1 MKSKAILV
9 ALLALAFQAQAAS
22 VSRSDA
28 ESAVRAWAAGGRRHL
43 GVSFGSGAVE
53 KSASHSTTN
62 GAVFYSVKL
71 RGGGTVFTSADT
83 SVTPIIAF
91 TAATNDFTSID
102 RRSPLWALLNSDL
115 SSRRVTSRG
124 GGLAYASS
132 PSSAAGSNA
141 AAWRSL
147 VAVGARPDYAGA
159 DLDPSRTS
167 VSDVRVDVLVKS
179 KWSQGERIWN
189 YYTPPGNPGD
199 KKNYVCGCVAT
210 AAAQIMRYFH
220 GPVDDGGLGIPI
232 PNADVAAKT
241 FTCQVDDKPVQLTMQ
256 GGQYAWDDMPLTPLT
271 SGGITEDQRK
281 NIGKITSDF
290 GITVSMM
297 YAADGSGSYTSDV
310 PGSLVDNFGY
320 AQAVWVQINGEITP
334 EGGKVLQNTLF
345 ANFDAGRP
353 CAMSIPG
360 HAIVA
365 DGYGYE
371 GDVPYVHLNM
381 GWAGSCDFWYN
392 LPDITEASKAFD
404 AVNGIGY
411 NIFPEIGGIVGEMTT
426 HAIVSGRVLDEDG
439 NPVSGCAVTVYEPGT
454 YTAVTSV
461 TSGANGI
468 WAAILPA
475 GTYDFMAKTD
485 DDEWIGV
492 AESVLLTVPTTHK
505 DRSSLVASAT
515 AVGNSWGNDLVLE
528 HPSVRVGGVVFSS
541 IDRGIAAARELA
553 ASTGEAALVEVLDT
567 TRLKATA
574 TIDFDCVLMATNA
587 TPAASAVTRLAG
599 AQFVV
604 APEASFVV
612 SNIVFAAGDN
622 TVVEVE
628 DGGSLSLSGKVDF
641 GVSDYVAAVHTVAA
655 TGFTLLGAVSPGF
668 TLSCDAA
675 TEEGSVFGSAV
686 ATDTATFNAICACA
700 PRIANAADEW
710 GEMRGYV
717 KGSSPTYSLVWQT
730 QPVPLTD
737 AVGYYLDAGGN
748 KKTAA
753 RIDRLFDKYA
763 AALAAGELGDTRKIV
778 ILKNGSMS
786 RFVPVADGLTLT
798 GKTGGVDVDLAKASN
813 TVFSVTG
820 GLLSVSGVTF
830 RNYVGNAVFLVNGS
844 GASLRLGAGVQL
856 VDIVGTNSWSGA
868 VCVRNGLATLT
879 GGAVLDNCRATG
891 QYSPARVKN
900 AYGGAVYVASGKRL
914 KLSGCTIRNCYA
926 RNYGGAVFAEAKST
940 VEFSGEL
947 NIVGN
952 TSGSNSKL
960 VGDDVYLKNGNNRA
974 TATITDAVTGK
985 VGIMWSS
992 STGSFGN
999 TNGLALAEA
1008 ASATV
1013 AHSSAAAF
1021 FSDATASLVAE
1032 PYDALP
1038 GLRWN
1043 AAPTGPQPWTGPV
1056 SAASALVKGSD
1067 GSQAYYLLVSEAL
1080 KAVNSDAT
1088 IWVTGWTGNTIGEDI
1103 TITNSVTLRS
1113 DTNKGFF
1120 WIDRSADCSLI
1131 IGKGGKIIMKDI
1143 VVYGSDVTNDT
1154 TMAFSEEPRTAPLF
1168 DVQGG
1173 ELRMVT
1179 PSDSA
1184 QYQTAIVSVRGAGRD
1199 AGAVSVWKGGIFRMY
1214 PGTEISDCINEYDNA
1229 ADGSGRGA
1237 AVLVDDGTA
1246 VFTGG
1251 TVTGCKTYTGGGVFI
1266 GNKGK
1271 IRVSGDVNITGNTDL
1286 KGKANNLVVYDQ
1298 GSLRLDAKLTGSI
1311 GYIEGVSG
1319 DTEVFGYAA
1328 DDVTPADA
1336 LSSAHNFTHDVTGDV
1351 GLAVTGSAGTLLV
1364 WGSAPDSSGKYT
1376 DEEGNEYTLVSGG
1389 DKVKVD
1395 APTAVSGLVYNGK
1408 AQTGVPAGTGYTLT
1422 DYKKTNAGSYTA
1434 VATPRPGF
1442 SWSDGSTSAKSIS
1455 WKIAKATYDM
1465 SAVVF
1470 ADATYTYSGE
1480 YYALE
1485 ITGELPDGVT
1495 VSYENNR
1502 QRDVGVYTATASFAG
1517 DSANYMTIPDKT
1529 AKLTI
1534 VAAEEPVPP
1543 PDDPPGPE
1551 PAQPVPVAFAAI
1563 AGADGTTWTLT
1574 VTDAVEKCW
1583 YSLYETNSLT
1593 GGFATDGLEPV
1604 ARRQAAS
1611 GDVPSIVFE
1620 RMTDGSQVF
1629 WKVVAEP
1636 EDAH

>member
-115 SSRRVTSRG
+115 SSRRATPRGG

-132 PSSAAGSNA
+132 AASESGSNA
-141 AAWRSL
+141 ATWRRL
-147 VAVGARPDYAGA
+147 VAAGAGPDYAGA

-167 VSDVRVDVLVKS
+167 VSDVRVDMLVKS
-179 KWSQGERIWN
+179 KWSQGSNIWN
-189 YYTPPGNPGD
+189 YYTP
-199 KKNYVCGCVAT
+199 KNYVCGCVAT
-210 AAAQIMRYFH
+210 AAAQIMRYHH

-232 PNADVAAKT
+232 PNANVAAKT
-241 FTCQVDDKPVQLTMQ
+241 FTCQVDGRDVQLTMQ
-256 GGQYAWDDMPLTPLT
+256 GGQYAWDDMPLTSDLVKT
-271 SGGITEDQRK
+271 VDQRK
-281 NIGKITSDF
+281 NIGKLTSDF
-290 GITVSMM
+290 GITVKMM
-297 YAADGSGSYTSDV
+297 YASDGSGSFTYDV
-310 PGSLVDNFGY
+310 PGSLVNNFGY

-392 LPDITEASKAFD
+392 LPDITEASEAFD

-426 HAIVSGRVLDEDG
+426 HAIASGRVLDEDG

-485 DDEWIGV
+485 DNEWIGV
-492 AESVLLTVPTTHK
+492 AESVQLAVPSTRK
-505 DRSSLVASAT
+505 DGSSLVASAS

-553 ASTGEAALVEVLDT
+553 ASTGEASLVEVLDT

-587 TPAASAVTRLAG
+587 TPAASAVTRIAD

-604 APEASFVV
+604 APGASFVV

-622 TVVEVE
+622 IVVEVE

-655 TGFTLLGAVSPGF
+655 TGFTLLGAVQPGF

-675 TEEGSVFGSAV
+675 TDEGSVFGTAI
-686 ATDTATFNAICACA
+686 AADTATFNAICASA

-717 KGSSPTYSLVWQT
+717 KGSSPSYSLVWQT
-730 QPVPLTD
+730 QPVPLAD
-737 AVGYYLDAGGN
+737 AVGYYEDAGGN

-763 AALAAGELGDTRKIV
+763 AALAAGELGDTRKVFIQ
-778 ILKNGSMS
+778 KSGSMS
-786 RFVPVADGLTLT
+786 RSVSVADGLTLS
-798 GKTGGVDVDLAKASN
+798 GKPGVVVDLANASN

-820 GLLSVSGVTF
+820 GLLSVFKVTF
-830 RNYVGNAVFLVNGS
+830 RNYVGNAVFLVDGNE
-844 GASLRLGAGVQL
+844 AKLRLGAGVQL
-856 VDIVGTNSWSGA
+856 VDIAGTNTYSGA
-868 VCVRNGLATLT
+868 VCVQNGLATLID
-879 GGAVLDNCRATG
+879 GAVLDNCRATG
-891 QYSPARVKN
+891 QYSSSKAKN
-900 AYGGAVYVASGKRL
+900 AFGGAVYVASGQRL
-914 KLSGCTIRNCYA
+914 KLSGCTITNCYA
-926 RNYGGAVFAEAKST
+926 RNYGGAVYAAEKST

-952 TSGSNSKL
+952 TSGSNSRF
-960 VGDDVYLKNGNNRA
+960 VGDDVFLKNGSNRA
-974 TATITDAVTGK
+974 TAKIAAAVAGK
-985 VGIMWSS
+985 VGILWSS
-992 STGSFGN
+992 SIGDFGN
-999 TNGLALAEA
+999 TNGLILAKA
-1008 ASATV
+1008 ASATI
-1013 AHSSAAAF
+1013 AHSSADAF
-1021 FSDATASLVAE
+1021 FSDARLSSDTTASLVAE

-1038 GLRWN
+1038 GLRWT
-1043 AAPTGPQPWTGPV
+1043 AAPTGPQPWTGDPGE
-1056 SAASALVKGSD
+1056 ASARVKRSD

-1080 KAVNSDAT
+1080 KAVNSKAT
-1088 IWVTGWTGNTIGEDI
+1088 IYVTGWSGNTIDEDI
-1103 TITNSVTLRS
+1103 TITNEVTLCS
-1113 DTNKGFF
+1113 DTDNGLF

-1131 IGKGGKIIMKDI
+1131 IGQGGKMILKDI
-1143 VVYGSDVTNDT
+1143 VVYGSDVTNDI
-1154 TMAFSEEPRTAPLF
+1154 TMAFSEEPLTAAPLF
-1168 DVQGG
+1168 DIQGG
-1173 ELRMVT
+1173 ELRMAT

-1184 QYQTAIVSVRGAGRD
+1184 QTAIVSVRGDGRD
-1199 AGAVSVWKGGIFRMY
+1199 AGAVSVSKGGVFRMN
-1214 PGTEISDCINEYDNA
+1214 PGAEITDCINYRANA
-1229 ADGSGRGA
+1229 ADGTGRGA
-1237 AVLVDDGTA
+1237 AVLVDDGRA

-1251 TVTGCKTYTGGGVFI
+1251 TVTGCKAYTGGGVFV
-1266 GNKGK
+1266 GNQGR
-1271 IRVSGDVNITGNTDL
+1271 IFVSGDTDITGNTDL
-1286 KGKANNLVVYDQ
+1286 AGKPNDLVVSDRI
-1298 GSLRLDAKLTGSI
+1298 SLCLGAKLTGSI

-1328 DDVTPADA
+1328 SDVTPADA
-1336 LSSAHNFTHDVTGDV
+1336 LSSAHKFTHDVTGDI
-1351 GLAVTGSAGTLLV
+1351 GLAVTGNAGTLLV
-1364 WGSAPDSSGKYT
+1364 WSSALNSSGKYT
-1376 DEEGNEYTLVSGG
+1376 DEKGNEYTLVSGT
-1389 DKVKVD
+1389 KVKV
-1395 APTAVSGLVYNGK
+1395 AVPTAVSGLVYNGK
-1408 AQTGVPAGTGYTLT
+1408 VKTGVAAGTGYTLT
-1422 DYKKTNAGSYTA
+1422 DNKKTNAGSYTA
-1434 VATPRPGF
+1434 VATLRPGF
-1442 SWSDGSTSAKSIS
+1442 TWSDGSTSSKSIS
-1455 WKIAKATYDM
+1455 WNIAKATYDM
-1465 SAVVF
+1465 SGVVF
-1470 ADATYTYSGE
+1470 ANATYTYSGE
-1480 YYALE
+1480 YHTLE
-1485 ITGELPDGVT
+1485 ISGDLPDGVT

-1502 QRDVGVYTATASFAG
+1502 QRDVGVYTATAKFAG
-1517 DSANYMTIPDKT
+1517 DSANYMKIPDKT

-1534 VAAEEPVPP
+1534 VASDEPVPP
-1543 PDDPPGPE
+1543 PDDPPGPT
-1551 PAQPVPVAFAAI
+1551 PAQPAPVAFAAV
-1563 AGADGTTWTLT
+1563 AGVDGTTWTLT

-1593 GGFATDGLEPV
+1593 GGFAIDGFEPV
-1604 ARRQAAS
+1604 ARRQAAA

-1620 RMTDGSQVF
+1620 RTTDGSQVF